1 MVYLRH
7 MILIPKNNSN
17 SKIEIKKSIFVSYIF
32 NIKKKE
38 DINKTIKKYKIKFKN
53 ATHIVYGFRIGNK
66 NLFLNGMSDDREP
79 NLTAGKPTLDAI
91 IHNNLTDTLIITLR
105 YFGGTLLGRGG
116 LIKAY
121 YKSAKE
127 VIKNTTLIEKEE
139 LEILSLN
146 LNYNQYNSLLKMKN
160 KLEIEII
167 DSNFL
172 NKINT
177 SIKFKTKHKQKISEF
192 FIKNG
197 LIQEIFK
204 LHKE

>member
-1 MVYLRH
+1 
-7 MILIPKNNSN
+7 MIFVPKNNNN
-17 SKIEIKKSIFVSYIF
+17 SKIEIKKSIFVSYIL
-32 NIKKKE
+32 NIEKKE
-38 DINKTIKKYKIKFKN
+38 DISKTIKKYKIKFKN
-53 ATHIVYGFRIGNK
+53 ATHVVYGFRIGNK
-66 NLFLNGMSDDREP
+66 NSFLNGMSDDREP

-127 VIKNTTLIEKEE
+127 VIKNTPIIEKEE
-139 LEILSLN
+139 LEALSLN
-146 LNYNQYNSLLKMKN
+146 LNYNQYNLLLKMKN
-160 KLEIEII
+160 KLEIEIT
-167 DSNFL
+167 DSNFS

-177 SIKFKTKHKQKISEF
+177 SIKFKTKNKQKISEF

-197 LIQEIFK
+197 LIQEILKFN
-204 LHKE
+204 KE

>member
-1 MVYLRH
+1 
-7 MILIPKNNSN
+7 MIFVPKNNNN
-17 SKIEIKKSIFVSYIF
+17 SKIEIKKSIFVSYIL
-32 NIKKKE
+32 NIEKKE
-38 DINKTIKKYKIKFKN
+38 DISKTIKKYKIKFKN
-53 ATHIVYGFRIGNK
+53 ATHVVYGFRIGNK
-66 NLFLNGMSDDREP
+66 NSFLNGMSDDREP

-127 VIKNTTLIEKEE
+127 VIKNTPIIEKEE

-146 LNYNQYNSLLKMKN
+146 LNYNQYNLLLKMKN
-160 KLEIEII
+160 KLAIEIT
-167 DSNFL
+167 DSNFS

-177 SIKFKTKHKQKISEF
+177 SIKFKTKNKQKISEF

-197 LIQEIFK
+197 LIQEILKFN
-204 LHKE
+204 KE

>member
-1 MVYLRH
+1 
-7 MILIPKNNSN
+7 MIFVPKNNNN
-17 SKIEIKKSIFVSYIF
+17 SKIEIKKSIFVSYIL
-32 NIKKKE
+32 NIEKKE
-38 DINKTIKKYKIKFKN
+38 DISKTIKKYKIKFKN
-53 ATHIVYGFRIGNK
+53 ATHVVYGFRIGNK
-66 NLFLNGMSDDREP
+66 NSFLNGMSDDREP

-127 VIKNTTLIEKEE
+127 VIKNTPIIEKEE
-139 LEILSLN
+139 LETLSLN
-146 LNYNQYNSLLKMKN
+146 LNYNQYNLLLKMKN
-160 KLEIEII
+160 KLEIEIT
-167 DSNFL
+167 DSNFS

-177 SIKFKTKHKQKISEF
+177 SIKFKTKNKQKISEF

-197 LIQEIFK
+197 LIQEILKFN
-204 LHKE
+204 KE

>member
-1 MVYLRH
+1 
-7 MILIPKNNSN
+7 MILVPKSNSN

-32 NIKKKE
+32 NIEKKD

-53 ATHIVYGFRIGNK
+53 ATHVVYGFRIGNK
-66 NLFLNGMSDDREP
+66 NSFLNGMSDDKEP

-127 VIKNTTLIEKEE
+127 VINNTSMIEKEE
-139 LEILSLN
+139 LEILNLN
-146 LNYNQYNSLLKMKN
+146 LTYNQYNSLLKMKN

-167 DSNFL
+167 DSSFS

-177 SIKFKTKHKQKISEF
+177 SIKFKTNNKQKISEF
-192 FIKNG
+192 FIENS
-197 LIQEIFK
+197 LIQEISKF
-204 LHKE
+204 HKE

>member
-1 MVYLRH
+1 M
-7 MILIPKNNSN
+7 PKNNNN
-17 SKIEIKKSIFVSYIF
+17 SKIEIKKSIFVSYIL
-32 NIKKKE
+32 NIEKKE
-38 DINKTIKKYKIKFKN
+38 DISKTIKKYKIKFKN
-53 ATHIVYGFRIGNK
+53 ATHVVYGFRIGNK
-66 NLFLNGMSDDREP
+66 NSFLNGMSDDREP

-127 VIKNTTLIEKEE
+127 VIKNTPIIEKEE
-139 LEILSLN
+139 LETLSLN
-146 LNYNQYNSLLKMKN
+146 LNYNQYNLLLKMKN

-167 DSNFL
+167 DSNFS

-177 SIKFKTKHKQKISEF
+177 SIKFKTKNKQKISEF

-197 LIQEIFK
+197 LIQEILKFN
-204 LHKE
+204 KE

>member
-1 MVYLRH
+1 
-7 MILIPKNNSN
+7 MILVPKSNSN
-17 SKIEIKKSIFVSYIF
+17 SKIKIKKSIFVSYIF
-32 NIKKKE
+32 NIEKKD

-53 ATHIVYGFRIGNK
+53 ATHVVYGFRIGNK
-66 NLFLNGMSDDREP
+66 NSFLNGMSDDKEP

-127 VIKNTTLIEKEE
+127 VINNTSIIEKEE
-139 LEILSLN
+139 LEILNLN
-146 LNYNQYNSLLKMKN
+146 LTYNQYNSLLKMKN

-167 DSNFL
+167 DSSFS

-177 SIKFKTKHKQKISEF
+177 SIKFKTNNKQKISEF
-192 FIKNG
+192 FIENG
-197 LIQEIFK
+197 LIQEISKF
-204 LHKE
+204 HKE

>member
-1 MVYLRH
+1 
-7 MILIPKNNSN
+7 MIFVPKNNSN
-17 SKIEIKKSIFVSYIF
+17 TKIEIKKSIFVSYIF
-32 NIKKKE
+32 NIEKKE

-66 NLFLNGMSDDREP
+66 NSFLNGMSDDREP

-127 VIKNTTLIEKEE
+127 VIKNTSIIEKEE

-160 KLEIEII
+160 KLEIEIT
-167 DSNFL
+167 DSDFS

-177 SIKFKTKHKQKISEF
+177 SIKFKTKNTQKILEF
-192 FIKNG
+192 FIENG
-197 LIQEIFK
+197 LTQEIFK
-204 LHKE
+204 FKKE

>member
-1 MVYLRH
+1 
-7 MILIPKNNSN
+7 MIFVPKNNNN
-17 SKIEIKKSIFVSYIF
+17 SKIEIKKSIFVSYIL

-38 DINKTIKKYKIKFKN
+38 DISKTIKKYKIKFKN
-53 ATHIVYGFRIGNK
+53 ATHVVYGFRIGNK
-66 NLFLNGMSDDREP
+66 NSFLNGMSDDREP

-127 VIKNTTLIEKEE
+127 VIKNTPIIEKEE
-139 LEILSLN
+139 LETLSLN
-146 LNYNQYNSLLKMKN
+146 LNYNQYNLLLKMKN
-160 KLEIEII
+160 KLEIEIT
-167 DSNFL
+167 DSNFS

-177 SIKFKTKHKQKISEF
+177 SIKFKTKNKQKISEF

-197 LIQEIFK
+197 LIQEILKFN
-204 LHKE
+204 KE

>member
-1 MVYLRH
+1 
-7 MILIPKNNSN
+7 MIFVPKNNNN
-17 SKIEIKKSIFVSYIF
+17 SKIEIKKSFFVSYIL
-32 NIKKKE
+32 NIEKKE
-38 DINKTIKKYKIKFKN
+38 DISKTIKKYKIKFKN
-53 ATHIVYGFRIGNK
+53 ATHVVYGFRIGDK
-66 NLFLNGMSDDREP
+66 NSFLNGMSDDREP

-127 VIKNTTLIEKEE
+127 VIKNTPIIEKEE

-146 LNYNQYNSLLKMKN
+146 LNYNQYNLLLKMKN
-160 KLEIEII
+160 KLEIEIT
-167 DSNFL
+167 DSNFS

-177 SIKFKTKHKQKISEF
+177 LIKFKTKNKQKISEF

-197 LIQEIFK
+197 LIQEILKFN
-204 LHKE
+204 KE

>member
-1 MVYLRH
+1 M
-7 MILIPKNNSN
+7 PKNNNN
-17 SKIEIKKSIFVSYIF
+17 SKIEIKKSIFVSYIL
-32 NIKKKE
+32 NIEKKE
-38 DINKTIKKYKIKFKN
+38 DISKTIKKYKIKFKN
-53 ATHIVYGFRIGNK
+53 ATHVVYGFRIGNK
-66 NLFLNGMSDDREP
+66 NSFLNGMSDDREP

-127 VIKNTTLIEKEE
+127 VIKNTPIIEKEE
-139 LEILSLN
+139 LETLSLN
-146 LNYNQYNSLLKMKN
+146 LNYNQYNLLLKMKN
-160 KLEIEII
+160 KLEIEIT
-167 DSNFL
+167 DSNFS

-177 SIKFKTKHKQKISEF
+177 SIKFKTKNKQKISEF

-197 LIQEIFK
+197 LIQEILKFN
-204 LHKE
+204 KE

>member
-1 MVYLRH
+1 
-7 MILIPKNNSN
+7 MIFVPKNNNN
-17 SKIEIKKSIFVSYIF
+17 SKIEIKKSIFVSYIL
-32 NIKKKE
+32 NIEKKE
-38 DINKTIKKYKIKFKN
+38 DISKTIKKYKIKFKN
-53 ATHIVYGFRIGNK
+53 ATHVVYGFRIGNK
-66 NLFLNGMSDDREP
+66 NSFLNGMSDDREP

-127 VIKNTTLIEKEE
+127 VIKNTPIIEKEE
-139 LEILSLN
+139 LETLSLN
-146 LNYNQYNSLLKMKN
+146 LNYNQYNLLLKMKN
-160 KLEIEII
+160 KLEIEIT
-167 DSNFL
+167 DSNFS

-177 SIKFKTKHKQKISEF
+177 SIKFKTKNKQKISDF

-197 LIQEIFK
+197 LIQEILKFN
-204 LHKE
+204 KE

>member
-1 MVYLRH
+1 
-7 MILIPKNNSN
+7 MILVPKSNSN

-32 NIKKKE
+32 NIEKKD

-53 ATHIVYGFRIGNK
+53 ATHVVYGFRIGNK
-66 NLFLNGMSDDREP
+66 NSFLNGMSDDKEP

-127 VIKNTTLIEKEE
+127 VINNTSMIEKEE
-139 LEILSLN
+139 LEILNLN
-146 LNYNQYNSLLKMKN
+146 LTYNQYNSLLKMKN

-167 DSNFL
+167 DSSFS

-177 SIKFKTKHKQKISEF
+177 SIKFKTNNKQKISEF
-192 FIKNG
+192 FIENG
-197 LIQEIFK
+197 LIQEISKF
-204 LHKE
+204 HKE

>member
-1 MVYLRH
+1 
-7 MILIPKNNSN
+7 MILIPKTNSN

-32 NIKKKE
+32 NIEKKE

-127 VIKNTTLIEKEE
+127 VIKNAPLIEKEE

-204 LHKE
+204 LHK

>member
-1 MVYLRH
+1 
-7 MILIPKNNSN
+7 MIFVPKNNSN
-17 SKIEIKKSIFVSYIF
+17 SKIEIKKSIFVSYIL
-32 NIKKKE
+32 NIEKKE

-53 ATHIVYGFRIGNK
+53 ATHVVYGFRIGNK
-66 NLFLNGMSDDREP
+66 SSFLNGMSDDREP

-127 VIKNTTLIEKEE
+127 VIKNTPIIEKEE

-146 LNYNQYNSLLKMKN
+146 LNYNQYNLLLKMKN

-167 DSNFL
+167 DSNFS

-177 SIKFKTKHKQKISEF
+177 SIKFKTKNKQKISEF

-204 LHKE
+204 FHKK

>member
-1 MVYLRH
+1 MFV
-7 MILIPKNNSN
+7 PKNNSN
-17 SKIEIKKSIFVSYIF
+17 SKIEIKKSIFVSYIL
-32 NIKKKE
+32 NIEKKE
-38 DINKTIKKYKIKFKN
+38 DISKTIKKYKIKFKN
-53 ATHIVYGFRIGNK
+53 ATHVVYGFRIGNK
-66 NLFLNGMSDDREP
+66 NSFLNGMSDNREP

-127 VIKNTTLIEKEE
+127 VIKNTPIIEKEE
-139 LEILSLN
+139 LETLSLN
-146 LNYNQYNSLLKMKN
+146 LNYNQYNLLLKMKN

-167 DSNFL
+167 DSNFS

-177 SIKFKTKHKQKISEF
+177 SIKFKTKNKQKISEF

-197 LIQEIFK
+197 LIQEIIKFN
-204 LHKE
+204 KE

>member
-1 MVYLRH
+1 
-7 MILIPKNNSN
+7 MIFVPKNNSN
-17 SKIEIKKSIFVSYIF
+17 TKIEIKKSIFVSYIF
-32 NIKKKE
+32 NIEKKE

-66 NLFLNGMSDDREP
+66 NSFLNGMSDDREP

-105 YFGGTLLGRGG
+105 YFGGTLLGREG

-127 VIKNTTLIEKEE
+127 VIKNTSIIEKEE

-160 KLEIEII
+160 KLEIEIT
-167 DSNFL
+167 DSDFS

-177 SIKFKTKHKQKISEF
+177 SIKFKTKNTQKILEF
-192 FIKNG
+192 FIENG
-197 LIQEIFK
+197 LTQEIFK
-204 LHKE
+204 FKKE

>member
-1 MVYLRH
+1 
-7 MILIPKNNSN
+7 MIFVPKNNNN
-17 SKIEIKKSIFVSYIF
+17 SKIEIKKSIFVSYIL
-32 NIKKKE
+32 NIEKKE
-38 DINKTIKKYKIKFKN
+38 DISKTIKKYKIKFKN
-53 ATHIVYGFRIGNK
+53 ATHVVYGFRIGNK
-66 NLFLNGMSDDREP
+66 NSFLNGMSDDREP

-127 VIKNTTLIEKEE
+127 VIKNTPIIEKEE

-146 LNYNQYNSLLKMKN
+146 LNYNQYNLLLKMKN
-160 KLEIEII
+160 KLAIEIT
-167 DSNFL
+167 DSNFS

-177 SIKFKTKHKQKISEF
+177 SIKFKTKNKQKISEF

-197 LIQEIFK
+197 LIQEILNFN
-204 LHKE
+204 KE

>member
-1 MVYLRH
+1 
-7 MILIPKNNSN
+7 MIFVPKNNNN
-17 SKIEIKKSIFVSYIF
+17 SKIEIKKSIFVSYIL
-32 NIKKKE
+32 NIEKKE

-53 ATHIVYGFRIGNK
+53 ATHVVYGFRIGYK
-66 NLFLNGMSDDREP
+66 NSFLNGMSDDREP

-127 VIKNTTLIEKEE
+127 VIKNTPIIEKEE

-146 LNYNQYNSLLKMKN
+146 LNYNQYNLLLKMKN
-160 KLEIEII
+160 KLEIEIT
-167 DSNFL
+167 DSNFSS
-172 NKINT
+172 KINT
-177 SIKFKTKHKQKISEF
+177 SIKFKTKNKQKISEF

-197 LIQEIFK
+197 LIQEILKFN
-204 LHKE
+204 KE

>member
-1 MVYLRH
+1 
-7 MILIPKNNSN
+7 MILVPKSNNN

-32 NIKKKE
+32 NIEKKE

-53 ATHIVYGFRIGNK
+53 ATHVVYGFRIGNK
-66 NLFLNGMSDDREP
+66 DSFLNGMSDDREP

-127 VIKNTTLIEKEE
+127 VIKNASIIEKEE
-139 LEILSLN
+139 LEILSIN

-160 KLEIEII
+160 QLEIEIT
-167 DSNFL
+167 DSNFS

-177 SIKFKTKHKQKISEF
+177 LIKFKTKNKQKISEF
-192 FIKNG
+192 FMKNG
-197 LIQEIFK
+197 LIQETFK
-204 LHKE
+204 FHKE

>member
-1 MVYLRH
+1 
-7 MILIPKNNSN
+7 MIFVPKNNNN
-17 SKIEIKKSIFVSYIF
+17 SKIEIKKSIFVSYIL
-32 NIKKKE
+32 NIEKKE
-38 DINKTIKKYKIKFKN
+38 DISKTIKKYKIKFKN
-53 ATHIVYGFRIGNK
+53 ATHVVYGFRIGNK
-66 NLFLNGMSDDREP
+66 NSFLNGMSDDREP

-127 VIKNTTLIEKEE
+127 VIKNTPIIEKEE
-139 LEILSLN
+139 LETLSLN
-146 LNYNQYNSLLKMKN
+146 LNYNQYNLLLKMKN

-167 DSNFL
+167 DSNFS

-177 SIKFKTKHKQKISEF
+177 SIKFKTKNKQKISEF

-197 LIQEIFK
+197 LIQEILKFN
-204 LHKE
+204 KE

>member
-1 MVYLRH
+1 
-7 MILIPKNNSN
+7 MILVPKSNNN

-32 NIKKKE
+32 NIEKKE

-53 ATHIVYGFRIGNK
+53 ATHVVYGFRIGNK
-66 NLFLNGMSDDREP
+66 DSFLNGMSDDREP

-127 VIKNTTLIEKEE
+127 VIKNASIMEKEE
-139 LEILSLN
+139 LEILSIN

-160 KLEIEII
+160 QLEIEII
-167 DSNFL
+167 DSNFS

-177 SIKFKTKHKQKISEF
+177 LIKFKTKNKQKISEF
-192 FIKNG
+192 FMKNG
-197 LIQEIFK
+197 LIQETFK
-204 LHKE
+204 FHKE

>member
-1 MVYLRH
+1 
-7 MILIPKNNSN
+7 MIFVPKNNNN

-32 NIKKKE
+32 NIEKKY

-53 ATHIVYGFRIGNK
+53 ATHVVYGFRIGNK
-66 NLFLNGMSDDREP
+66 NSFLNGMSDDREP

-91 IHNNLTDTLIITLR
+91 INNNLTDTLIITLR

-121 YKSAKE
+121 YNSAKE
-127 VIKNTTLIEKEE
+127 VINNTSIIEKEE
-139 LEILSLN
+139 LETLSLN
-146 LNYNQYNSLLKMKN
+146 LTYSQYNALLKMKN
-160 KLEIEII
+160 RLEIEII

-177 SIKFKTKHKQKISEF
+177 SIKFKTKNKKKISEF
-192 FIKNG
+192 FIENG
-197 LIQEIFK
+197 LIQEILNFNI
-204 LHKE
+204 E

>member
-1 MVYLRH
+1 

>member
-1 MVYLRH
+1 
-7 MILIPKNNSN
+7 MIFVPKNNSN
-17 SKIEIKKSIFVSYIF
+17 SKIEIKKSIFVSYIL
-32 NIKKKE
+32 NIEKKE

-53 ATHIVYGFRIGNK
+53 ATHVVYGFRIGNK
-66 NLFLNGMSDDREP
+66 SSFLNGMSDDREP

-127 VIKNTTLIEKEE
+127 VIKNTPLIEKEE

-146 LNYNQYNSLLKMKN
+146 LNYNQYNLLLKMKN

-167 DSNFL
+167 DSNFS

-177 SIKFKTKHKQKISEF
+177 SIKFKTKNKQKISEF

-204 LHKE
+204 FHKK

>member
-1 MVYLRH
+1 
-7 MILIPKNNSN
+7 MIFVPKNNNN

-32 NIKKKE
+32 NIGKKN

-53 ATHIVYGFRIGNK
+53 ATHVVYGFRIGNK
-66 NLFLNGMSDDREP
+66 NSFLNGMSDDREP

-91 IHNNLTDTLIITLR
+91 INNNLTDTLIITLR

-121 YKSAKE
+121 YNSAKE
-127 VIKNTTLIEKEE
+127 VINNTSIIEKEE
-139 LEILSLN
+139 LETLSLN
-146 LNYNQYNSLLKMKN
+146 LTYNQYNALLKMKN

-177 SIKFKTKHKQKISEF
+177 SIKFKTKNKQKISEF

-197 LIQEIFK
+197 LIQEILNFNI
-204 LHKE
+204 E

>member
-1 MVYLRH
+1 
-7 MILIPKNNSN
+7 MIFVPKNNSN
-17 SKIEIKKSIFVSYIF
+17 TKIEIKKSIFISYIF
-32 NIKKKE
+32 NIEKKE

-66 NLFLNGMSDDREP
+66 NSFLNGMSDDREP

-91 IHNNLTDTLIITLR
+91 THNNLTDTLIITLR

-127 VIKNTTLIEKEE
+127 VIKNTSIMEKEE

-160 KLEIEII
+160 KLEIEIT
-167 DSNFL
+167 DSDFS

-177 SIKFKTKHKQKISEF
+177 SIKFKTKNTQKILEF
-192 FIKNG
+192 FIENG
-197 LIQEIFK
+197 LTQEIFK
-204 LHKE
+204 FKKE

>member
-1 MVYLRH
+1 
-7 MILIPKNNSN
+7 MILVPKSNSN

-32 NIKKKE
+32 NIEKKD

-53 ATHIVYGFRIGNK
+53 ATHVVYGFRIGNK
-66 NLFLNGMSDDREP
+66 NSFLNGMSDDKEP

-127 VIKNTTLIEKEE
+127 VINNTSMIEKEE
-139 LEILSLN
+139 LEILNLN
-146 LNYNQYNSLLKMKN
+146 LTYNQYNSLLKMKN

-167 DSNFL
+167 DPSFS

-177 SIKFKTKHKQKISEF
+177 SIKFKTNNKQKISEF
-192 FIKNG
+192 FIENG
-197 LIQEIFK
+197 LIQEISKF
-204 LHKE
+204 HKE

>member
-1 MVYLRH
+1 
-7 MILIPKNNSN
+7 MILVPKNNSN

-32 NIKKKE
+32 NIEKKD

-53 ATHIVYGFRIGNK
+53 ATHVVYGFRIGNK
-66 NLFLNGMSDDREP
+66 NSFLNGMSDDKEP

-127 VIKNTTLIEKEE
+127 VINNTSIIEKEE
-139 LEILSLN
+139 LEILNLN
-146 LNYNQYNSLLKMKN
+146 LTYNQYNSLLKMKN

-167 DSNFL
+167 DSNFS

-177 SIKFKTKHKQKISEF
+177 SIKFKTNNKQKISEF
-192 FIKNG
+192 FIENG
-197 LIQEIFK
+197 LIQEISKFY
-204 LHKE
+204 KE

>member
-1 MVYLRH
+1 
-7 MILIPKNNSN
+7 MILVPKNNSN

-32 NIKKKE
+32 NIEKKD

-53 ATHIVYGFRIGNK
+53 ATHVVYGFRIGNK
-66 NLFLNGMSDDREP
+66 NSFLNGMSDDREP

-127 VIKNTTLIEKEE
+127 VINNTSIIEKEE

-146 LNYNQYNSLLKMKN
+146 LTYNQYNSLLKMKN

-167 DSNFL
+167 DSNFS

-177 SIKFKTKHKQKISEF
+177 SIKFKTNNKQKISEF
-192 FIKNG
+192 FIENG
-197 LIQEIFK
+197 LIQEISKF
-204 LHKE
+204 HKK

>member
-1 MVYLRH
+1 
-7 MILIPKNNSN
+7 MIFVPKNNSN

-32 NIKKKE
+32 NIEKKE
-38 DINKTIKKYKIKFKN
+38 EINKTIKKYKIKFKN
-53 ATHIVYGFRIGNK
+53 ATHVVYGFRIGN
-66 NLFLNGMSDDREP
+66 NHSFLNGMSDDREP

-121 YKSAKE
+121 YKSATE
-127 VIKNTTLIEKEE
+127 VIKNASIMEKEE
-139 LEILSLN
+139 LEILNLN

-160 KLEIEII
+160 KLEIEIT
-167 DSNFL
+167 DSNFS

-177 SIKFKTKHKQKISEF
+177 SIKFKTKNRQKISEF
-192 FIKNG
+192 FIKND
-197 LIQEIFK
+197 LIQETFK
-204 LHKE
+204 FHKE

>member
-1 MVYLRH
+1 
-7 MILIPKNNSN
+7 MIFVPKNNSN
-17 SKIEIKKSIFVSYIF
+17 SKIEIKKSIFVSYIL
-32 NIKKKE
+32 NIEKKE

-53 ATHIVYGFRIGNK
+53 ATHVVYGFRIGNK
-66 NLFLNGMSDDREP
+66 NSFLNGMSDDREP

-91 IHNNLTDTLIITLR
+91 INNNLTDTLIITLR

-127 VIKNTTLIEKEE
+127 VIKNTPIIEKEE
-139 LEILSLN
+139 LETLSLE
-146 LNYNQYNSLLKMKN
+146 LNYNQYNLLLKMKN
-160 KLEIEII
+160 KLEMEIT
-167 DSNFL
+167 DSNFS

-177 SIKFKTKHKQKISEF
+177 SIKFKTKNKQKISEF

-204 LHKE
+204 FHKK

>member
-1 MVYLRH
+1 
-7 MILIPKNNSN
+7 MIFVPKNNSN
-17 SKIEIKKSIFVSYIF
+17 SKIEIKKSIFVSYIL
-32 NIKKKE
+32 NIEKKE
-38 DINKTIKKYKIKFKN
+38 DISKTIKKYKIKFKN
-53 ATHIVYGFRIGNK
+53 ATHVVYGFRIGNK
-66 NLFLNGMSDDREP
+66 NSFLNGMSDNREP

-127 VIKNTTLIEKEE
+127 VIKNTPIIEKEE
-139 LEILSLN
+139 LETLSLN
-146 LNYNQYNSLLKMKN
+146 LNYNQYNLLLKMKN

-167 DSNFL
+167 DSNFS

-177 SIKFKTKHKQKISEF
+177 SIKFKTKNKQKISEF

-197 LIQEIFK
+197 LIQEIIKFN
-204 LHKE
+204 KE